1 MIAAL
6 TIALFGAW
14 VVSALA
20 QPDLAG

>member
-1 MIAAL
+1 MIAVL
-6 TIALFGAW
+6 TIALFGTW